1 MQELTTLILMLPKI
15 INGFGKPFMTTNR
28 PKSTFFPCG
37 SLHCLSNF
45 LILQIIFKKTILT
58 HYVDFEKQ
66 SLQKINFK
74 NFMLVVSCNS
84 KNINVAYYST
94 SLHGNL
100 IFVTLVV

>member
-15 INGFGKPFMTTNR
+15 INGFGKPFITTNR
-28 PKSTFFPCG
+28 PKSTFSPCG

-45 LILQIIFKKTILT
+45 LTFQIISKKTKLK

-74 NFMLVVSCNS
+74 NFTFVVSCNS
-84 KNINVAYYST
+84 KKYLCSILFN
-94 SLHGNL
+94 
-100 IFVTLVV
+100 